1 MEIALGVPAVLA
13 AAVDV
18 GGPTSAAA
26 LGGGALKAALGSS
39 DGAVKLVLGQDGG
52 GALTPAVLLLH
63 GRSRWS
69 ACLLGHAL
77 SMRRCAPPPPPP
89 PSHSPPLLSDTAV
102 LHALLR
108 PHGGVDD
115 HPPRAECKP
124 TPPPVCSARTQH
136 VRDTKAPLPSHADTN
151 QDGRREVQFGAPLPS
166 DDELLRTARAAG
178 ELYAANTSV
187 VGARAVGRA
196 RRRVAR
202 RRLCGAVRWV
212 HHRRRR
218 RAEGRPPALRCCLRP
233 LRKSQPE
240 EGRRRRGAA
249 AADAPGGASDGAGDV
264 RTARRP
270 EARLAVHG
278 PRAREGGLPRELP
291 RPRRRLLLPLH
302 VQRRERQVRDRA
314 AAGAEVPGAAGGEA
328 EEGEIGVDF
337 FRACAER
344 ARQGG
349 L

>member
-1 MEIALGVPAVLA
+1 MDADTLVMEIALGVPAVLA
-13 AAVDV
+13 AAVDI

-63 GRSRWS
+63 GRSKWS

-136 VRDTKAPLPSHADTN
+136 VRQAVPPLPSHADTN
-151 QDGRREVQFGAPLPS
+151 HDGRREVQFGAPLPS

-187 VGARAVGRA
+187 VRARALGAPAAEWRAGDFAVRFDGCISAAAAA
-196 RRRVAR
+196 RR
-202 RRLCGAVRWV
+202 
-212 HHRRRR
+212 
-218 RAEGRPPALRCCLRP
+218 EGRPRCDAAFARFANLSSRRGDAASPATAA
-233 LRKSQPE
+233 
-240 EGRRRRGAA
+240 GRRRR
-249 AADAPGGASDGAGDV
+249 V
-264 RTARRP
+264 
-270 EARLAVHG
+270 
-278 PRAREGGLPRELP
+278 
-291 RPRRRLLLPLH
+291 
-302 VQRRERQVRDRA
+302 
-314 AAGAEVPGAAGGEA
+314 
-328 EEGEIGVDF
+328 
-337 FRACAER
+337 
-344 ARQGG
+344 
-349 L
+349 